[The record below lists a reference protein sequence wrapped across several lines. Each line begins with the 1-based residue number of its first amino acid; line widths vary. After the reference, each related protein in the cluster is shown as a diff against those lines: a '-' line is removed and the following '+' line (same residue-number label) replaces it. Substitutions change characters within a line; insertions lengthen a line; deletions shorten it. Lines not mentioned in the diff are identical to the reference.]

1 MDNVFDHEIITRTS
15 DETQDIA
22 CEFVKNIP
30 ENVSIALIGDLGA
43 GKTTFVKG
51 LARAIGINTV
61 VNSPS
66 FDIVHI
72 HSGEKT
78 LIHVDA
84 YRLDGSQ
91 ESANGLF
98 LDDYLIPPYYL
109 IVEWPHLLYGFC
121 DNCDFT
127 VSFKILSDNSHSIM
141 IHDNRKIK
149 E

>member
-1 MDNVFDHEIITRTS
+1 MDNVFDHEIITKTS
-15 DETQDIA
+15 DETQELAYKFI
-22 CEFVKNIP
+22 KNIP
-30 ENVSIALIGDLGA
+30 DNVSIALVGDLGA

-72 HSGEKT
+72 HSGKKT

-109 IVEWPHLLYGFC
+109 IVEWPRLLYGFC
-121 DNCDFT
+121 NNCDFT

-141 IHDNRKIK
+141 VHDNRKIK